1 MMRNVREN
9 RKEVEEERKKE
20 EEDKKEEKE
29 EGGGGSMRYLSVSC
43 SSASSISVCL

>member
-9 RKEVEEERKKE
+9 RKEVEEERKK

>member
-9 RKEVEEERKKE
+9 RKEVEEVRKK